1 MEKWLCLRKILLS
14 IYRVF
19 LTFLNNVTL
28 SVVTITILYYTSLSC
43 SHYYTKHAIFTM
55 ICIVCL
61 TFLHLYSLHAHRKYC
76 SNLIFLYSNFS
87 FYLILFNSKI
97 LTFKLLII
105 SMWKN
110 YIKIY
115 FQNCNNT
122 MSGTPVPFLIPLVL
136 RRLIKSISREV
147 ETLK

>member
-1 MEKWLCLRKILLS
+1 MLQLQ
-14 IYRVF
+14 
-19 LTFLNNVTL
+19 
-28 SVVTITILYYTSLSC
+28 YYIVL
-43 SHYYTKHAIFTM
+43 HFFVLIIITKHAIFTM
-55 ICIVCL
+55 ICKIVCICL
-61 TFLHLYSLHAHRKYC
+61 AFLHLYSLHSHRKYC

-122 MSGTPVPFLIPLVL
+122 MPATPVPSLIPLVL
-136 RRLIKSISREV
+136 WRLIKSISREV
-147 ETLK
+147 ETLKWDFEKLL